1 MKEIE
6 LLELIRRRRRIKING
21 NKKCKISK
29 RANYRTEMGEIRESI
44 EGEG

>member
-6 LLELIRRRRRIKING
+6 LLELIRRRRRIKIKG

-29 RANYRTEMGEIRESI
+29 RANYRKKMGKIRELI